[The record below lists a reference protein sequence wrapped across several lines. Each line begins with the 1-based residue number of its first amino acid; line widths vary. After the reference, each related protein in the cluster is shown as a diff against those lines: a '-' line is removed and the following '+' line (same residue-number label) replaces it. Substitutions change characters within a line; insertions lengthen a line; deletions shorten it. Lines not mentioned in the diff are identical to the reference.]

1 MVYTIF
7 KPFLDHFSST
17 PFGKASASIIR
28 RALLRACQITSS
40 ATTFKIEQD
49 TDTTSVWSKNRT
61 RSKHNNSRTE
71 ATTLQLLVFLL
82 TCCLLLFIVV
92 YCCCFLFNCCLL
104 LRQSLTLAGLSGSP
118 GTWPSP
124 LVSLFGGTFF
134 QLVFLHSFFRQK
146 NHICRQLDPKNDSKI
161 HPKPGPGPIFFDFLH
176 SLFLLPCAVFLMVFT
191 VPTCSKTLKKLDKN
205 TALKTQ
211 WKKHDDFLQK
221 TRNLQK
227 TTPNWCPKKWV
238 KVGKMSLWR
247 LWWHLWRLCSFFYSK
262 KVAKV
267 LQKWSQA
274 CKSDSKRE
282 SKVVKVGAR

>member
-1 MVYTIF
+1 MSFIYGIRYN
-7 KPFLDHFSST
+7 FS
-17 PFGKASASIIR
+17 IR

-61 RSKHNNSRTE
+61 RNKHNNSRTE

-82 TCCLLLFIVV
+82 
-92 YCCCFLFNCCLL
+92 NCCLL
-104 LRQSLTLAGLSGSP
+104 LLLLVQLLFITQTIFDFSGAVREPWDMTVSSCFTFRGYLFSACFLALIFS
-118 GTWPSP
+118 T
-124 LVSLFGGTFF
+124 
-134 QLVFLHSFFRQK
+134 K

-211 WKKHDDFLQK
+211 WKKHYDFLQK
-221 TRNLQK
+221 TRNLAKK
-227 TTPNWCPKKWV
+227 TPKWGPKKWL
-238 KVGKMSLWR
+238 KVGKISLWH
-247 LWWHLWRLCSFFYSK
+247 LWWHLWRLRSFFCSK
-262 KVAKV
+262 NVAKV

-274 CKSDSKRE
+274 CKSDSKSE
-282 SKVVKVGAR
+282 SKVAKVGAR